1 MKIDKRQIIHLDMD
15 AFYASVEV
23 LDNPE
28 LEGKPV
34 IVGGSSD
41 RGVVSA
47 ASYEA
52 RKYGV
57 HSALSIVIARKR
69 CPVGVFRPV
78 RMARYQEVSRQIM
91 DIFRE
96 YTPQVEQISVDEAF
110 LDVSGCGRLFGSA
123 VDIAETIR
131 RRVRDEVG
139 LTVSAGIATSKL
151 VAKIASDQNKPDGL
165 TFVSPGQEAEFLAP
179 LSIKRLWGVGKKTI
193 PTLELIGVKTIG
205 DLTRFSLEFLEGKFG
220 KQGRHMY
227 YCARGEDNRD
237 VENVQPV
244 KSIGNEETF
253 GSDIIDSQEIKKELL
268 RLATK
273 VGARLRN
280 SNVYGR
286 TITLKVKYHDF
297 KAISRSVTLA
307 RPTNDS
313 RQLYQTVV
321 GLLPKTLVG
330 IKPVR
335 LVGVSVGKLIEESCP
350 QQLNLFQTNNIT
362 RKELN
367 KAIDS
372 INSRYG
378 IHTIKPALLRDDDK

>member
-1 MKIDKRQIIHLDMD
+1 MKIDRRQIIHLDMD

-41 RGVVSA
+41 RSVVSA

-57 HSALSIVIARKR
+57 HSALSIVVARKR

-110 LDVSGCGRLFGSA
+110 LDVSGCSRLFGSV

-131 RRVRDEVG
+131 SRVRDEIC
-139 LTVSAGIATSKL
+139 LTVSAGIATVKL

-165 TFVSPGQEAEFLAP
+165 TVVPPGQEAEFLAP

-193 PTLELIGVKTIG
+193 PTLELLGVRTIG
-205 DLTRFSLEFLEGKFG
+205 DLTRFSLEFLERKFG

-227 YCARGEDNRD
+227 YCARGIDNRN
-237 VENVQPV
+237 VENEQQV

-253 GSDIIDSQEIKKELL
+253 GSDITDPQEVKKELL

-273 VGARLRN
+273 VGARLR
-280 SNVYGR
+280 SSKVYGR

-297 KAISRSVTLA
+297 KVVSRSVTLT

-313 RQLYQTVV
+313 KLLYQTVV
-321 GLLPKTLVG
+321 DLLPKTLVG

-350 QQLNLFQTNNIT
+350 RQLNLFHNKTIS

-367 KAIDS
+367 EAIDR
-372 INSRYG
+372 INARYG
-378 IHTIKPALLRDDDK
+378 FHTIRPALLADEE

>member
-1 MKIDKRQIIHLDMD
+1 MKINERQIIHLDMD

-57 HSALSIVIARKR
+57 HSALAIVIARKR
-69 CPVGVFRPV
+69 CPAGVFKPV

-91 DIFRE
+91 NIFRE

-131 RRVRDEVG
+131 KRIRDEVG

-165 TFVSPGQEAEFLAP
+165 TCVSPGQEAEFLAP

-205 DLTRFSLEFLEGKFG
+205 DLIRFSLEFLERKFG

-253 GSDIIDSQEIKKELL
+253 GSDITDQQEIKKELL

-280 SNVYGR
+280 SKLCGR

-297 KAISRSVTLA
+297 KVVSRSVTVV
-307 RPTNDS
+307 RPINDS
-313 RQLYQTVV
+313 KQLYQIVV
-321 GLLPKTLVG
+321 ELLPKTLVG

-335 LVGVSVGKLIEESCP
+335 LVGVSVGKLTEESCA
-350 QQLNLFQTNNIT
+350 QQLDLFQVNSTT

-367 KAIDS
+367 KAVDN

-378 IHTIKPALLRDDDK
+378 IHTIKPALLRDDSE